1 MKPAARGLFCPLLCP
16 PQKKIAKKMRKI
28 FVCSKNISTF
38 VVLTNMT
45 RCYGTESRCIFYA
58 HIASIG
64 GVSPR
69 GISVIDLPHLVKVV
83 SSG

>member
-1 MKPAARGLFCPLLCP
+1 MKPAARGLFFVRSCAP
-16 PQKKIAKKMRKI
+16 PKKKYKNIRKI

>member
-1 MKPAARGLFCPLLCP
+1 MKPAARGLFLSALVP
-16 PQKKIAKKMRKI
+16 PPKKYKNIRKI

-38 VVLTNMT
+38 VVLTFT
-45 RCYGTESRCIFYA
+45 IRCHGTESRCIFYA

-69 GISVIDLPHLVKVV
+69 APPVIGRAHLIKDV

>member
-1 MKPAARGLFCPLLCP
+1 MKPAARGLFLSALVP
-16 PQKKIAKKMRKI
+16 PPKKIQKYPQNICLFEKYI
-28 FVCSKNISTF
+28 YLCSANIYNQ
-38 VVLTNMT
+38 VH
-45 RCYGTESRCIFYA
+45 GTESRCIFYA

-69 GISVIDLPHLVKVV
+69 APPVIGRAHLIKDV

>member
-16 PQKKIAKKMRKI
+16 PPKKNRKKMRKI

-38 VVLTNMT
+38 VVLTFT
-45 RCYGTESRCIFYA
+45 IRCHGTESRCIFYA

-69 GISVIDLPHLVKVV
+69 APPVIGRAHLIKDV